1 MPNENE
7 LKIIEEISKKGRQ
20 TQRELSEKTNL
31 SLGAVNIII
40 RRLIRRGAIKTG
52 GLTPKKVEYM
62 VTPKGFSEKAKK
74 TYNYML
80 KTVDLVKK
88 VKEEIARIVL
98 EEYNRGQRKFIVL
111 GNDDLADIIEL
122 ALKGFDYER
131 VFGVGEIKNKDS
143 LVLVG
148 KSGERLNG
156 FRSLNLADK
165 LADGYWGGGMST
177 NVNCSLRRAGI

>member
-7 LKIIEEISKKGRQ
+7 LKIIDEISRKGRL
-20 TQRELSEKTNL
+20 TQRELSQKTNL

-40 RRLIRRGAIKTG
+40 KRLIRRGAIKTR

-74 TYNYML
+74 TYSYML

-111 GNDDLADIIEL
+111 GDDDLADIIEL
-122 ALKGFDYER
+122 SLKGFDYER
-131 VFGVGEIKNKDS
+131 VTDVYGIKEKD
-143 LVLVG
+143 VVVFCG
-148 KSGERLNG
+148 KGNTRTNG
-156 FRSLNLADK
+156 FRVINLAEK
-165 LADGYWGGGMST
+165 LADSYWG
-177 NVNCSLRRAGI
+177 VE